1 MPPCHSKVR
10 IFTCTCMCYSVHF
23 HLLIKVSVY
32 VFVCVCVCV
41 YTSRVKG
48 YARVTLQL
56 HEHPLP
62 GVIIVPITIGSRN
75 SVTIHGSGKYA
86 GFVMV
91 ISDPP

>member
-1 MPPCHSKVR
+1 M
-10 IFTCTCMCYSVHF
+10 
-23 HLLIKVSVY
+23 
-32 VFVCVCVCV
+32 CVCVCIHIEDQGYV
-41 YTSRVKG
+41 CATLYTCED
-48 YARVTLQL
+48 L
-56 HEHPLP
+56 LP